1 MGLDIVAYSKLEPQ
15 RDERVEEV
23 MQSIFSP
30 LGEEVME
37 IFEESERVRCM
48 DMKPGKWHRTE
59 DTKETHFRAGS
70 YSTYNRFRALLAEC
84 FHGVEPSVIW
94 EDEWSWEGT
103 RFFEM
108 INGSDCD
115 GVYGPTD
122 SEKLHRDF
130 EDGEILFEE
139 FLKDKKF
146 TITSDG
152 DYYLEVYRKFK
163 EGYGLAAD
171 DGVLIFC

>member
-15 RDERVEEV
+15 RDERVEAV

-37 IFEESERVRCM
+37 IFEASERVRCM
-48 DMKPGKWHRTE
+48 DMKVGKWHRTE

-84 FHGVEPSVIW
+84 FHGVDPSAIW
-94 EDEWSWEGT
+94 EDEWSWEGS

-130 EDGEILFEE
+130 EEGEELFQEFLADKFEDDNDGE
-139 FLKDKKF
+139 
-146 TITSDG
+146 
-152 DYYLEVYRKFK
+152 YYLNTYRNFK
-163 EGYGLAAD
+163 EGYGLAAEE
-171 DGVLIFC
+171 GVLIFC